1 MNAKKLIV
9 VGMPMIAVTY
19 GLSRFSYGLML
30 PYINETINMD
40 QSTSGLIS
48 SLSYIAYC
56 IAILFAMVC
65 SNKVTPRSMLMVA
78 GLSSIIG
85 LGIISISSNPV
96 VLGLGIFL
104 AGLSTG
110 LSSPPYAD
118 IVSANVETRLQNQ
131 TNSWINSGTS
141 IGTAFT
147 GAIAII
153 MADSWRETYLIFM
166 VIAIFVL
173 LINYKVLP
181 KHRTLEKKVTV
192 NHSKKEWKNSIP
204 LIIAS
209 IFIGISCS
217 AYWTF
222 SRNFMLN
229 LNSVPTYLG
238 EWFWVIIGVA
248 GLLGGTAGVFINKFG
263 LTSAYR
269 ISVLAL
275 STSSLILGIYHS
287 NNIMGFLSPVLFGS
301 SYIFM
306 TGVLIVWGISVFKT
320 NPSFGLGIPF
330 LVLALGQAMGSIFS
344 GVIADILG
352 YQSLFVGASIIG
364 YVTLLFK
371 QNPIK

>member
-1 MNAKKLIV
+1 M
-9 VGMPMIAVTY
+9 
-19 GLSRFSYGLML
+19 
-30 PYINETINMD
+30 
-40 QSTSGLIS
+40 
-48 SLSYIAYC
+48 
-56 IAILFAMVC
+56 
-65 SNKVTPRSMLMVA
+65 
-78 GLSSIIG
+78 
-85 LGIISISSNPV
+85 
-96 VLGLGIFL
+96 
-104 AGLSTG
+104 
-110 LSSPPYAD
+110 
-118 IVSANVETRLQNQ
+118 
-131 TNSWINSGTS
+131 
-141 IGTAFT
+141 
-147 GAIAII
+147 
-153 MADSWRETYLIFM
+153 
-166 VIAIFVL
+166 
-173 LINYKVLP
+173 
-181 KHRTLEKKVTV
+181 TV

-209 IFIGISCS
+209 LFIGISCS

-352 YQSLFVGASIIG
+352 FQSLFVGASIIG